1 MTIEKLGGKIKD
13 LSVCRKLIFN
23 FLSADKVNV
32 LEVMVFC
39 STLGV
44 ADYEVRNMHV
54 SFIIYSGHF
63 KQVQLIGFQHMGQV
77 FCYISQDR
85 ILLLV
90 TFKVRTAPV
99 RLI

>member
-1 MTIEKLGGKIKD
+1 MLCYI
-13 LSVCRKLIFN
+13 
-23 FLSADKVNV
+23 
-32 LEVMVFC
+32 
-39 STLGV
+39 GV
-44 ADYEVRNMHV
+44 VDYEVRNVHV
-54 SFIIYSGHF
+54 RFVIYSGHF
-63 KQVQLIGFQHMGQV
+63 KQVQLTDLQHMGQV